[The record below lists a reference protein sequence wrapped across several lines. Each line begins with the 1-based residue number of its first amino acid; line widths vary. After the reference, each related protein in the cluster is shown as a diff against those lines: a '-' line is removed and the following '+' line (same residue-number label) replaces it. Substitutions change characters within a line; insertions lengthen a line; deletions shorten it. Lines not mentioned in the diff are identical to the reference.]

1 MRKIDKAM
9 EMIAEWDYDAR
20 HELDLEALDKGL
32 SLQELVIDK
41 FCPTTFDLCGDCHG
55 IATDLTCKE
64 CWESIVGMYFG
75 CGK

>member
-9 EMIAEWDYDAR
+9 EMIGEWEYDAR

-32 SLQELVIDK
+32 SLQELVIEK
-41 FCPTTFDLCGDCHG
+41 FCPTTFDLPGACNG